1 MTNKELALKILENIG
16 DENNIANL
24 THCATRLRFNLKDNK
39 KANLKILDSLEG
51 VLKAQIKS
59 GQLQIVIGA
68 KVKAIYEEI
77 SKLTN
82 LSDTDISVSEK
93 KKVSFDTIIETVAG
107 IFSPCVPVLIGCGMI
122 KSLSAILVNFNL
134 VNSNSGFMTTINMI
148 GDLVFYFLPFFLAL
162 SAAKKFKT
170 HQYLALAL
178 AASYMYPTLSDG
190 AKAVAETGIK
200 SLDFLGLP
208 ILFVN
213 YKATVIPIIISVW
226 ILSFVYRKVDNLIP
240 EFLRV
245 ILTPMIVLLIMI
257 PLQLIIV
264 GPLGSYIGVWLA
276 QFIQNFYE
284 VGGIFAA
291 FILGFI
297 RPVLVMF
304 GMHYALTPIQIQ
316 QVAELGNTTLLIS
329 SLTANFAQ
337 AGAALGVF
345 LIAKNKT
352 LKTTASS
359 ATVSA
364 FFGVSE
370 PAIYGVNLKYKKPFF
385 IALLSSG
392 IAAAFLSL
400 FNATATAYVPPS
412 VFTLPVFI
420 ADKFIYI
427 IIGIVLAVSVSC
439 ILTMIIGIKE
449 ESLDDISKAD
459 EDNTK
464 KDFNGSYY
472 DNGAELKVLT
482 PLKGYIKE
490 LSNVEDPVFSQ
501 GIMGKGI
508 AIQPTEGKVYAPFDG
523 KVDALFNTKHAIG
536 VKSDNG
542 VEVLI
547 HIGIDTVNL
556 EGKYFTAHVKQGD
569 IIKANDLL
577 IEFDIE
583 SIKKEGY
590 EVITP
595 VIVTNHDLYKEL
607 NITDKKTIEKNEL
620 LIELK

>member
-1 MTNKELALKILENIG
+1 MSNKELALQILKNIG
-16 DENNIANL
+16 GENNIANL

-39 KANLKILDSLEG
+39 KANLNILDNIEG

-59 GQLQIVIGA
+59 GQLQVVIGA
-68 KVKAIYEEI
+68 KVKSIYEEI
-77 SKLTN
+77 GKIAN
-82 LSDTDISVSEK
+82 LSDTDTSDSEK
-93 KKVSFDTIIETVAG
+93 KKFSLNSIIETIAG

-134 VNSNSGFMTTINMI
+134 VNSKSGFMTTINLI

-170 HQYLALAL
+170 HQYLAIAL
-178 AASYMYPTLSDG
+178 AAAYMYPTLSDG

-213 YKATVIPIIISVW
+213 YKSTVIPIILSVW

-245 ILTPMIVLLIMI
+245 ILTPMIVLLIMV
-257 PLQLIIV
+257 PLQLIVV

-284 VGGIFAA
+284 AGGIFSA

-304 GMHYALTPIQIQ
+304 GMHYALSPIQIQ

-385 IALLSSG
+385 FALLSSG

-412 VFTLPVFI
+412 VFTLPVFK
-420 ADKFIYI
+420 ADKFIYV
-427 IIGIVLAVSVSC
+427 IIGIILAVSISC
-439 ILTMIIGIKE
+439 ILTMVIGIKE
-449 ESLDDISKAD
+449 ESLDDTSKGN
-459 EDNTK
+459 EDNVK
-464 KDFNGSYY
+464 KIDES
-472 DNGAELKVLT
+472 EIKVLT
-482 PLKGYIKE
+482 PIKGYIKE
-490 LSNVEDPVFSQ
+490 LSSVEDPVFSQ
-501 GIMGKGI
+501 GLMGKGI
-508 AIQPTEGKVYAPFDG
+508 AIEPTEGKVYAPFDG
-523 KVDALFNTKHAIG
+523 KVSALFNTKHAIG
-536 VKSDNG
+536 VISDNG
-542 VEVLI
+542 VEILI

-556 EGKYFTAHVKQGD
+556 EGKHFTTLVKQGD

-577 IEFDIE
+577 IEFDME
-583 SIKKEGY
+583 AIKKEGY
-590 EVITP
+590 EIITP

-607 NITDKKTIEKNEL
+607 NITNKKTIDKNGL
-620 LIELK
+620 LIGIN